1 MSSPPDSHSN
11 GQGSS
16 TTWTEPPWS
25 GWIETT
31 GDALLILEAA
41 RRGLI
46 PRVTR
51 RLVDSERK
59 MITSGSVFVF
69 DEDESG
75 IKRWTDWT
83 EKRGAGHRGARN
95 DAEQGGEQSS
105 VDGPKSEGQTLSRPR
120 GETTRLGIDRQRERS
135 LVGSLT
141 NSYKFKNGGMMKK
154 TFSLTI
160 SGVSQHLISYYKI
173 EDVEQGRLRTA
184 SSYPEL
190 ASLDISPEYLEKTHF
205 RNPPKVEIGV
215 DGVPRYR
222 GEADDVEPSPH
233 VLNSALAVGMPLLT
247 EPQDVG
253 AVIAAN
259 AGKRNKRFD
268 PYAPSKNKRKSKS
281 STTSTSTP
289 TSPTDSSSSPYP
301 VVPTGFA
308 DPNMAMLQHAHYAA
322 TYGLAPAY
330 SYPLGLSLPAP
341 PGMYPGAMFP
351 TGPPPSNA
359 NQPAGPPGSP
369 LPAQGS
375 PQAMLPYHAYS
386 PATAH
391 SLPPAGDGS
400 PMQAQAQQGYY
411 QFYPP
416 PPPPGYP
423 SYWSPYHPGATTS
436 YPPSTQTGSP
446 TSPVSASTVASGVET
461 QIKTGDESEDG
472 LAT

>member
-1 MSSPPDSHSN
+1 MSSPPESHTN
-11 GQGSS
+11 TQGSS

-41 RRGLI
+41 RRGMI

-75 IKRWTDWT
+75 IKRWTDGFFWSPSRILGNFLLYRET
-83 EKRGAGHRGARN
+83 EKRGAGHRGPRN
-95 DAEQGGEQSS
+95 DADQGEAASG
-105 VDGPKSEGQTLSRPR
+105 DGQKSEGQTLSRPR

-141 NSYKFKNGGMMKK
+141 NSYKFKPGGMMKK

-215 DGVPRYR
+215 DGIPRYR

-233 VLNSALAVGMPLLT
+233 VLNSALSVGMPLLS
-247 EPQDVG
+247 EPLEVG
-253 AVIAAN
+253 GAIATGVTN
-259 AGKRNKRFD
+259 GGKRNKRYD
-268 PYAPSKNKRKSKS
+268 PYTNPKGKRKPKG
-281 STTSTSTP
+281 STTNSSSP
-289 TSPTDSSSSPYP
+289 ASPTDSNSPYA
-301 VVPTGFA
+301 VAPTSFS

-322 TYGLAPAY
+322 ATYGLAPY
-330 SYPLGLSLPAP
+330 SYPLGFTIPAP
-341 PGMYPGAMFP
+341 SSIYPGPMFP
-351 TGPPPSNA
+351 PPGPPP
-359 NQPAGPPGSP
+359 P
-369 LPAQGS
+369 
-375 PQAMLPYHAYS
+375 
-386 PATAH
+386 
-391 SLPPAGDGS
+391 
-400 PMQAQAQQGYY
+400 AQAQSQQAYY
-411 QFYPP
+411 QYYPP
-416 PPPPGYP
+416 HGYP
-423 SYWSPYHPGATTS
+423 SYWTPYHAGSS
-436 YPPSTQTGSP
+436 YTPPTQSGSP
-446 TSPVSASTVASGVET
+446 TSPVSASTVASGIESH
-461 QIKTGDESEDG
+461 IKTGEESEDSM
-472 LAT
+472 AA